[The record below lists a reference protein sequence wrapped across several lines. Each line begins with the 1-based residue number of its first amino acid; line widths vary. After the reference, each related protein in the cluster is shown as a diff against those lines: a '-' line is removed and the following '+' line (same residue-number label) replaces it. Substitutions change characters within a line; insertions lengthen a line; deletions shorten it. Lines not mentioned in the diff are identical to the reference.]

1 MIKTPVK
8 MKVVTSYDCTRC
20 GSYARKRIASR
31 RDYIIKLLHLNSK
44 LSKRLIRVN
53 YIKYFPKKIKSK
65 YIRKLRKLLFE
76 QKEELCRLT

>member
-1 MIKTPVK
+1 MIKAWQK
-8 MKVVTSYDCTRC
+8 IKIITSFDCTRMGC
-20 GSYARKRIASR
+20 YSRERIKIR
-31 RDYIIKLLHLNSK
+31 RDYILKLLHLNSK